1 MDWILGLICGVCIGW
16 IWAHNTVANECDR
29 LGSFYV
35 GERVYKCERIEV
47 KDGK

>member
-1 MDWILGLICGVCIGW
+1 MGWILGLICGVALGW
-16 IWAHNTVANECDR
+16 AWAHTTIASECDR
-29 LGSFYV
+29 LGGFYV